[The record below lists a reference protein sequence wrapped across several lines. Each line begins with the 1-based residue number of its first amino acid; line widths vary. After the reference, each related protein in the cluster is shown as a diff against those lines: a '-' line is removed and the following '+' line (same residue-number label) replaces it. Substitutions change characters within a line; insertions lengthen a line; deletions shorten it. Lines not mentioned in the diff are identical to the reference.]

1 MRNTRKTECGAGQ
14 FLTHFAVRAAPFALL
29 VTALA
34 LTAAGEM
41 SLTVEK
47 LKDFIRSAVQ
57 LKQPDKQVAE
67 TLRHFKM
74 VEKLDDR
81 TIEELQSMGAGPKTV
96 AALKELGD
104 ASTSLPE
111 AAPPAPKPVV
121 VPLEPPDSTEQ
132 GQIIQDAREYVMN
145 YTKSLPNFIC
155 LQVTR
160 RDVDRAGT
168 GSSWYHLDTIT
179 AKLSYNGQ
187 HEDYEVVMKNDE
199 PVTNVKMEQLGGT
212 VSAGEFGS
220 MMSEIFELD
229 SQARFSW
236 DHWATLRGRRTY
248 VFAYDIEQENSKY
261 RIKAVETG
269 REIVPAYRGLIYIDR
284 DNKTVAKVTLNPYNI
299 PSDFPIHE
307 AHESLDYDLQ
317 TIGDAQ
323 FMLPLK
329 AVLSTKVDRF
339 TTKNDI
345 EFRKYRKFETGSTI
359 KFDTPDALP
368 DDQTKEK

>member
-1 MRNTRKTECGAGQ
+1 MRC
-14 FLTHFAVRAAPFALL
+14 LL
-29 VTALA
+29 LLATALA
-34 LTAAGEM
+34 LAAAGEM
-41 SLTVEK
+41 SLTVAK
-47 LKDFIRSAVQ
+47 LTDFIRSAVQ

-67 TLRHFKM
+67 TLRHVKM

-81 TIEELQSMGAGPKTV
+81 TIEELQSLGAGPKTV

-104 ASTSLPE
+104 ASASLSE

-121 VPLEPPDSTEQ
+121 VPLEPPDSEEQ
-132 GQIIQDAREYVMN
+132 GRIIAEAREYVLN

-155 LQVTR
+155 VQVTR

-187 HEDYEVVMKNDE
+187 HEDYEVIMKNDQ
-199 PVTNVKMEQLGGT
+199 PVTNVKLEQLGGT

-220 MMSEIFELD
+220 MMSEIFEPD
-229 SQARFSW
+229 SQAHFSW

-248 VFAYDIEQENSKY
+248 VFAYDIEQEYSKY
-261 RIKAVETG
+261 HIKEVETNK
-269 REIVPAYRGLIYIDR
+269 EIVPAYRGLVYIDR
-284 DNKTVAKVTLNPYNI
+284 DNKTVTKITLNPYDI
-299 PSDFPIHE
+299 PSDFPIHD

-317 TIGDAQ
+317 TIGDVKY
-323 FMLPLK
+323 MLPLK
-329 AVLSTKVDRF
+329 AVLTSKLTRFSTR
-339 TTKNDI
+339 NEI
-345 EFRKYRKFETGSTI
+345 EFRLYRKFETGSTI

>member
-1 MRNTRKTECGAGQ
+1 MRC
-14 FLTHFAVRAAPFALL
+14 LLVL

-34 LTAAGEM
+34 LGAAGEM
-41 SLTVEK
+41 SLTVAK
-47 LKDFIRSAVQ
+47 LTDFIRSAVQ

-67 TLRHFKM
+67 ILRHAKM

-81 TIEELQSMGAGPKTV
+81 TIEELQSLGAGPKTV
-96 AALKELGD
+96 AILKELGD

-121 VPLEPPDSTEQ
+121 VPLEPPDSDEQ
-132 GQIIQDAREYVMN
+132 GKIIAAAREYVLN

-155 LQVTR
+155 VQVTR
-160 RDVDRAGT
+160 RDVDRNGT
-168 GSSWYHLDTIT
+168 GSNWYHQDTIT
-179 AKLSYNGQ
+179 ARLSYSGQ
-187 HEDYEVVMKNDE
+187 HEDYEVILKDNQ

-220 MMSEIFELD
+220 MMSEIFEPD
-229 SQARFSW
+229 SQAHFSW

-261 RIKAVETG
+261 RIKEVETG

-284 DNKTVAKVTLNPYNI
+284 DTRTVTKITLNPYNI
-299 PSDFPIHE
+299 PTDFPIHDT
-307 AHESLDYDLQ
+307 HESLDYDLQ
-317 TIGDAQ
+317 TIGDTQ
-323 FMLPLK
+323 YMLPLK
-329 AVLSTKVDRF
+329 AVLTSKLTRF
-339 TTKNDI
+339 MTRNDI
-345 EFRKYRKFETGSTI
+345 EFRLYRKFETGSTI
-359 KFDTPDALP
+359 KFDTPDPLP